1 MQARELDL
9 SDLTPSRNVREG
21 LDIAELAESIREHG
35 VLQPIRVRPADRGRY
50 QIIAG
55 HRRVAA
61 CRAVGRTTVPAIIA
75 DESDTSAA
83 VQTIVENLQ
92 REDLTPQ
99 ELSRGIRELQTAY
112 NLPIDEIGRVISK
125 SPTQVRAYIRLAHL
139 PDDVLDL
146 LESGEGRTHEVQG
159 LARRHVRELTK
170 SVPVQHDSPEMDD
183 RVREAAR
190 HIRDLDD
197 ELQKRGTRINAHQA
211 DMIGRKVTSGQL
223 SMSEAVDFVLANPER
238 YRYSQTASS
247 AEEVEAKTAE
257 TYQALQR
264 ELTVAISKLR
274 PEIAS
279 AFTSAERHH
288 LLMSLD
294 PAIERLKTYQ
304 AALNGMPAAKQDA
317 TPTLLRRVE

>member
-1 MQARELDL
+1 MKAREIALADL
-9 SDLTPSRNVREG
+9 APSRNVREG
-21 LDIAELAESIREHG
+21 LDIAELSESIREHG
-35 VLQPIRVRPADRGRY
+35 VLQPIRVRPTDRGRY

-61 CRAVGRTTVPAIIA
+61 CRAVGQTTIPAIIS

-92 REDLTPQ
+92 REDLTPL

-112 NLPIDEIGRVISK
+112 RLPIDEIGQAISK
-125 SPTQVRAYIRLAHL
+125 SSTQVRAYVRLAQL

-170 SVPVQHDSPEMDD
+170 SVPVQPDAPEMDD

-190 HIRDLDD
+190 HIRELDD
-197 ELQKRGTRINAHQA
+197 ELQRRGARINAHQA

-223 SMSEAVDFVLANPER
+223 GMSEAVDFVLANPER

-264 ELTVAISKLR
+264 ELAVAISKLR

-279 AFTSAERHH
+279 AFTATERHR

-304 AALNGMPAAKQDA
+304 AALNGTPTPEPAS
-317 TPTLLRRVE
+317 PTLLRSVE